1 MNTILIIEDEEPI
14 RLTLTD
20 RLTLE
25 GFRVQTAADGE
36 AGLRSVQE
44 QPPDLILCDIMMPG
58 LDGYDVARE
67 LQKNEQTAC
76 IPFIF
81 MSAKADPPQ
90 VRAGMALG
98 ADDYL
103 CKPVAKADLL
113 TAIQAR
119 LLKREQ
125 QLDRLDQDVEAARL
139 NTVQRFPLAL
149 LTPLSGILKVGQ
161 VLETANPSKPI
172 NGVRELGRVVRMSA
186 QRLHLTIR
194 RFLLYSELA
203 MASHAPEAQE
213 RLRGSGYITTL
224 ALTTALAER
233 IARQDSRKG
242 DLQLDLSEVV
252 VAVDSTHFS
261 ELVTQL
267 VENAFKFS
275 TPGSAVC
282 VHMGTVST
290 GGCLLMVSDQGRG
303 MTVDQ
308 VRQAG
313 VFQQAD
319 QELWT
324 QPGTGLGLALVGQ
337 IAALYGGSFT
347 IESQSGKGTKVNVC
361 LPQSRLKRGN
371 DEG

>member
-1 MNTILIIEDEEPI
+1 MHTILVIEDEEPI
-14 RLTLTD
+14 RITLLD

-58 LDGYDVARE
+58 LDGYAVARE

-81 MSAKADPPQ
+81 LSAKADPPQ
-90 VRAGMALG
+90 VRAGMELG

-113 TAIQAR
+113 TAIQTR

-125 QLDRLDQDVEAARL
+125 QIDRLDQEVEAVRL

-172 NGVRELGRVVRMSA
+172 TGVRELGRAVRMGA
-186 QRLHLTIR
+186 QRLHQTIR

-203 MASHAPEAQE
+203 MASHGPEAQE
-213 RLRGSGYITTL
+213 RLRGTGYITTL
-224 ALTTALAER
+224 AATTTLAER
-233 IARQDSRKG
+233 IAQQDSRKG
-242 DLQLDLSEVV
+242 DLQLDLREVEI
-252 VAVDSTHFS
+252 AVDSTHFG

-275 TPGSAVC
+275 TPGSAVR
-282 VHMGTVST
+282 VHLRTVST

-303 MTVDQ
+303 MTADQ

-313 VFQQAD
+313 VLRQAD
-319 QELWT
+319 QELWA

-337 IAALYGGSFT
+337 LADLYGGSFA
-347 IESQSGKGTKVNVC
+347 IESQPGKGTKVTVS
-361 LPQSRLKRGN
+361 LPQIRLKTQPSP
-371 DEG
+371 